1 MTARMVVTTIE
12 SLVHRLV
19 ATREPR
25 LAVDD
30 VRREVTAVV
39 VRYLGGGDPPAPGQ
53 GARRSSN
60 RSVEK

>member
-1 MTARMVVTTIE
+1 MVVTTIE
-12 SLVHRLV
+12 ALVHRLV
-19 ATREPR
+19 ATRQPR
-25 LAVDD
+25 VAVDE

-39 VRYLGGGDPPAPGQ
+39 VRYLAGGDRPEPGQ